1 MADEEASNAEEET
14 SSGGGLKKI
23 ILLVV
28 MGLVLIGASVGGTLF
43 FLGGDKAEEGGDAAA
58 AEAAAEP
65 EDTQSPA
72 VYVPIKPALVIN
84 FMSNGRRRLLEVS
97 VTIMSRDMDVVTAL
111 QSNIQ
116 LVKHNLN
123 NVIAS
128 HAYEELQTDEG
139 KELMRQAALKKMQTL
154 MQDEIGNDQVEQV
167 LFESFVMQ

>member
-1 MADEEASNAEEET
+1 MADEENNNAEEEA

-28 MGLVLIGASVGGTLF
+28 MALVLIGASVGGTLF
-43 FLGGDKAEEGGDAAA
+43 FLGGDKAEEGEAAA
-58 AEAAAEP
+58 TAEAAEP
-65 EDTQSPA
+65 EETQSPA

-97 VTIMSRDMDVVTAL
+97 VTIMSRDMEVVTAL

-128 HAYEELQTDEG
+128 HAFEELQTDEG
-139 KELMRQAALKKMQTL
+139 KELMRQAALKKMQDL
-154 MQDEIGNDQVEQV
+154 MQQEIGNDKVEQV